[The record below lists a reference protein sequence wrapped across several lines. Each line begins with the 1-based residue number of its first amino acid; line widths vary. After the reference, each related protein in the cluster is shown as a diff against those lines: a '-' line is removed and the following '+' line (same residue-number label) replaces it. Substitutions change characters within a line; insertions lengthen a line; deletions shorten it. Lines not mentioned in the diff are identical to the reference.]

1 MPTIR
6 VELFEG
12 RTVEQKRAFAK
23 ALTEAAVNTLGGS
36 AASVDILFY
45 DIARHDWATGGTL
58 WSDQP
63 AVTTSAP
70 GAQPTSSDDAPPPA
84 PLAD

>member
-12 RTVEQKRAFAK
+12 RTVEQKRALAK
-23 ALTEAAVNTLGGS
+23 ALTEAVVNTLGGS
-36 AASVDILFY
+36 AASVDIVFSEV
-45 DIARHDWATGGTL
+45 ARHDWATGGTL

-63 AVTTSAP
+63 AVVAPAAVPGGGAAP
-70 GAQPTSSDDAPPPA
+70 GGD
-84 PLAD
+84 